1 MDESIIALQLK
12 GIAVPRYAT
21 AATYGDSEYRFFFRT
36 DFLSW
41 KKQSKDSKPVCKFP
55 SRKKLIKIIALKHAS
70 RNSARMENFKQIW
83 QRMMPKLLHL
93 YPSTRFEE
101 SGILISA
108 WFATIVIGVIT
119 LVYAILQWQKK
130 VYLHWMKVARRAKKK
145 TKVKLMP
152 PAPHTWDRESGSHGK
167 HSTCCVCL
175 KSLLPQQPLGPVVFS
190 SCSIHHCIVCGVEAH
205 SDCSK
210 DAYKDCKCV
219 AMAGSPGSQQF
230 FHQWVEGWTEMEDI
244 PEETAY
250 CSYCE
255 EPCSGSFL
263 GASPIWR
270 CMWCQ
275 RLVHIECHANMA
287 TESDEI
293 CDLGPYK
300 RLILSP
306 LCVKDLDKKTE
317 ANGFLSSITHGANEL
332 ASSVRG
338 QIRKRRRKS
347 KRSTGSSFDS
357 NNSSSTVDTCTD
369 GPGDS
374 PPIHNGLTELD
385 GKCNGCTDGEE
396 SNPTNKSD
404 RGTGSKQDRSNP
416 LPANQNDGCSQ
427 VVGRRQRYE
436 LVDLPQ
442 DSRPLLVFTNRKSG
456 AQHGA
461 SLRRRFYIL
470 LNPIQVFELSPM
482 QGPEVGLTLFRQVPH
497 FRVLVCGGDGT
508 VGWVLDAIDKQNYE
522 SPPPVAILPVG
533 TGNDLARVL
542 SWGGGFGA
550 VERKG
555 GLCMVLRDIEHAAV
569 TMLDRWQVT
578 ITGRQLNHMQN
589 HDVSVKFMNNYLGIG
604 CDAKV
609 ALDIHMLREES
620 PEKFYNQ
627 FLNKVLYAKEGAK
640 DIMDRTCAD
649 LSWKIHLKVDG
660 VDIEV
665 PEDSEGILVT
675 NIGSYMGGVDLWQ
688 NEEEH
693 NDDFDPQSMHDKVL
707 EVVSICGAWHLGKLQ
722 VGLSRARRLAQ
733 GQLIKIHTVVSPFP
747 VQIDGEP
754 WIQQPCILEIAH
766 HGQAFMLK
774 RAAEEPLGH
783 AAAIMAEVLENAV
796 CKGVISAA
804 QKRALLQEMALR
816 LS

>member
-1 MDESIIALQLK
+1 
-12 GIAVPRYAT
+12 VTRYAT
-21 AATYGDSEYRFFFRT
+21 SAINGESGYRIFFRT
-36 DFLSW
+36 DFFPW
-41 KKQSKDSKPVCKFP
+41 KNQSKDSKSVCKF
-55 SRKKLIKIIALKHAS
+55 SSLKENSNIIAMKYAS
-70 RNSARMENFKQIW
+70 RIHERMDNLKEIW
-83 QRMMPKLLHL
+83 QLTMPKLLRL

-101 SGILISA
+101 SGILILAS
-108 WFATIVIGVIT
+108 FATILIGVIA

-130 VYLHWMKVARRAKKK
+130 VSLHWMKVARRAKKK
-145 TKVKLMP
+145 AKVKLMP
-152 PAPHTWDRESGSHGK
+152 SVTHTWDKESGSHGK

-175 KSLLPQQPLGPVVFS
+175 KSLLLQQQPLGPAVTS

-210 DAYKDCKCV
+210 DASKDCKCV
-219 AMAGSPGSQQF
+219 AMAGSQQL

-287 TESDEI
+287 TESDDI

-347 KRSTGSSFDS
+347 KRSAASSLDS
-357 NNSSSTVDTCTD
+357 NHSSSNVDTCTE
-369 GPGDS
+369 GTGDS

-396 SNPTNKSD
+396 SNPNNLSD
-404 RGTGSKQDRSNP
+404 RGTGIKQDRSGP
-416 LPANQNDGCSQ
+416 IPANQNDSCSQ
-427 VVGRRQRYE
+427 VLGRRQRYE
-436 LVDLPQ
+436 LVDLSQ
-442 DSRPLLVFTNRKSG
+442 DARPLLVFTNRKSG

-470 LNPIQVFELSPM
+470 LNPIQVFELSPK
-482 QGPEVGLTLFRQVPH
+482 QGPEVGLALFHQVPH

-522 SPPPVAILPVG
+522 SPPPVAILPIG

-542 SWGGGFGA
+542 SWGGGFSE

-555 GLCMVLRDIEHAAV
+555 GLCMILRDIEQAAV
-569 TMLDRWQVT
+569 TILDRWQVT
-578 ITGRQLNHMQN
+578 ITGRQLNRMQN
-589 HDVSVKFMNNYLGIG
+589 QDISVKFMNNYLGIG

-609 ALDIHMLREES
+609 ALDIHMLREEN
-620 PEKFYNQ
+620 PERFYNQ
-627 FLNKVLYAKEGAK
+627 FLNKMLYAKEGAR
-640 DIMDRTCAD
+640 DIVDRTCAD
-649 LSWKIHLKVDG
+649 LPWKIRLEVDG

-733 GQLIKIHTVVSPFP
+733 GQLIRIHTFVSSFP

-754 WIQQPCILEIAH
+754 WIQQPCSLEIAH

-774 RAAEEPLGH
+774 RASEEPLGH